1 MRFVV
6 LLCLILGT
14 SCQLRAAEGC
24 MAIHGRARFYSGD
37 GQLRIWHIGTHHE
50 YEPDES
56 SWDTVMGWL
65 EAGVKKSER
74 ANYYIPASVV
84 DLFADFEVCPTEPL
98 RNGAVQHARVKSAS
112 HRHYGMK
119 E

>member
-1 MRFVV
+1 MKLALV
-6 LLCLILGT
+6 ILFFIGT
-14 SCQLRAAEGC
+14 GWQLQAAEPC
-24 MAIHGRARFYSGD
+24 LTIHGRARFYSGD

-98 RNGAVQHARVKSAS
+98 RKGAVQHALVKSAS
-112 HRHYGMK
+112 HRYYVK
-119 E
+119 KD

>member
-1 MRFVV
+1 MKFIAFF
-6 LLCLILGT
+6 CLFLGT
-14 SCQLRAAEGC
+14 SYHLQAAEGC
-24 MAIHGRARFYSGD
+24 MTIHGRARYYSGD

-50 YEPDES
+50 YEPVDP
-56 SWDTVMGWL
+56 SWDTVISWL

-74 ANYYIPASVV
+74 ANYYIPASAV

-98 RNGAVQHARVKSAS
+98 RKGAVQHAQVKSAS
-112 HRHYGMK
+112 HRHYVTK